1 MENEVINSE
10 GYRQAEEQ
18 NYGFAIVGVGY
29 RTFEREEKKIRF
41 RDRLKGK
48 PVVSVLILLIIV
60 TGCLFAEHIY
70 NHDPSGFY
78 LDHLNAAPDGEF
90 YFGTDSLGR
99 DIFSMIWYGGRASI
113 LIGLMSMA
121 IITVIGITYGCIS
134 GMAGGRV
141 DAFMMRAVELANSIP
156 NLLIVLLL
164 VSVMG
169 KQNIFKISIVIGVT
183 GWFGL
188 ARIVRSEIRQIRNSE
203 YVLASKSMG
212 AGFIYLMTKHLV
224 PNLVAAIM
232 FVIISSISSS
242 MSMESTLSFLG
253 LGLPVDV
260 ISWGSMLSLA
270 NKALL
275 LNTWWV
281 IIIPGLFLIVTLLCI
296 TGIGN
301 YFRKESNRK
310 ESVL

>member
-1 MENEVINSE
+1 MENGILNPETS
-10 GYRQAEEQ
+10 RSAEEQ
-18 NYGFAIVGVGY
+18 NAGFTVVGVGY
-29 RTFEREEKKIRF
+29 RTFERKEKKLSF
-41 RDRLKGK
+41 RDRIKGK
-48 PVVSVLILLIIV
+48 PVASVIILLIIV

-78 LDHLNAAPDGEF
+78 LEHLNAAPDGEF

-121 IITVIGITYGCIS
+121 IITVIGITYGCVS
-134 GMAGGRV
+134 GMAGGRI

-212 AGFIYLMTKHLV
+212 AGFGYLMVKHLV

-232 FVIISSISSS
+232 FVVISSISSS

-281 IIIPGLFLIVTLLCI
+281 IVIPGVFLIVTLLCI

-301 YFRKESNRK
+301 YFRKETNRK